1 MTAMDDAALT
11 EHVCQV
17 LADAG
22 LGWVYSQGAYTA
34 DQVGIFYGQA
44 GPSPDRAVGVS
55 VYATDD
61 PRGGPARRW
70 VQVYVRGAPHVRRG
84 ADAMAGDV
92 FAVLHD
98 RHHTGLVS
106 RYIRVSSAPLGAD
119 DNGRQERA
127 DNYQII
133 LSPTPL
139 EAS

>member
-1 MTAMDDAALT
+1 MTVMDDATLT

-22 LGWVYSQGAYTA
+22 LGWVYSQGAYA
-34 DQVGIFYGQA
+34 AGQVGIFYGQA

-61 PRGGPARRW
+61 PLGGPARRW
-70 VQVYVRGAPHVRRG
+70 VQVYVRGAKNVRRD
-84 ADAMAGDV
+84 ADVMAGQV
-92 FAVLHD
+92 FGVLH
-98 RHHTGLVS
+98 RWHHAGPVS

-119 DNGRQERA
+119 DSGRQERA